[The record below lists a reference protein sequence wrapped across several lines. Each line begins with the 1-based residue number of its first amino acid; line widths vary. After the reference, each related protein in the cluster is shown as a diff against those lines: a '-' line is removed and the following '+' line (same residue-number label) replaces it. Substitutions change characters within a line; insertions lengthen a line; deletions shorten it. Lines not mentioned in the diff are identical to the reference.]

1 MALSAGAANRRARA
15 SYHDR
20 AGGTVTTV
28 DVGAARE
35 ETPDVAT
42 LSTQPAPPDRDGRR
56 VAGPAAAFRRGWR
69 RLTSM
74 RTALVLLFLL
84 ALAAVPGSLLPQ
96 RPLNPIK
103 VDRYLAEHPAI
114 GPLLDRLGLFDVFGT
129 PWFGAIYLLLFV
141 SLVGCLVPR
150 IRLHLRALR
159 GAPPAAPRHL
169 DRLPE
174 SASYQVDGAP
184 EQLAGPARG
193 ALRAGRAGVGWRVVR
208 RDEPGGVVTL
218 AAEKGY
224 LRETG
229 NLIFHVA
236 LTVLLV
242 GIAAGRLWG
251 YQGTVLVEEGKG
263 FCNSVALYDAFRPG
277 RLVRG
282 GGLAPFCVDRLDSF
296 TATYDPDGT
305 PSLFRADLT
314 YSEGTDG
321 GERRYPLEVNKPL
334 RIEGVRIY
342 LVSHGFSPRFT
353 VRTTSGQVFADYSA
367 PFLPQNGDLL
377 SEGVVKLPDARPQQL
392 ALFGLF
398 APTAVDVGGGV
409 LASSS
414 PKPDLPA
421 AAIVVFRGDLGLD
434 SGRPQSVY
442 AVDQTQIDRGALVPV
457 ARATMAPGDTL
468 RLKDGTRITFDGY
481 RQWATIQVSRDPGQP
496 VVLGAAGFI
505 VLGLLLSLS
514 VRRRRVWLRM
524 SPSDGGPD
532 GRRTVVAVG
541 GLARTDAG
549 SFTTEFAR
557 LVGELRRT
565 APAARED

>member
-1 MALSAGAANRRARA
+1 
-15 SYHDR
+15 
-20 AGGTVTTV
+20 VTATEPV
-28 DVGAARE
+28 TRPAE

-42 LSTQPAPPDRDGRR
+42 LSTQPKPVERDRRG
-56 VAGPAAAFRRGWR
+56 GGPPAALRRGWR

-84 ALAAVPGSLLPQ
+84 AVAAVPGSLLPQ
-96 RPLNPIK
+96 RPLNPLK
-103 VDRYLAEHPAI
+103 VDRYLTEHRAL
-114 GPLLDRLGLFDVFGT
+114 GPLLDRIGLFDVFGS
-129 PWFGAIYLLLFV
+129 PWFAAIYLLLFV

-159 GAPPAAPRHL
+159 SPPPAAPRHL

-174 SASYQVDGAP
+174 SASYQVDAEPGEVA
-184 EQLAGPARG
+184 ERARR
-193 ALRAGRAGVGWRVVR
+193 ALRGWRVVN
-208 RDEPGGVVTL
+208 RDEPGAVLTL

-236 LTVLLV
+236 LTVLLA
-242 GIAAGRLWG
+242 GIAAGRLFG

-277 RLVRG
+277 RMVRG
-282 GGLAPFCVDRLDSF
+282 GALAPFCVDRLESF

-305 PSLFRADLT
+305 PALFRADIS
-314 YSEGTDG
+314 YSEGLDG
-321 GERRYPLEVNKPL
+321 PQRRYSLEVNRPL
-334 RIEGVRIY
+334 RIEGVRVY
-342 LVSHGFSPRFT
+342 LLSHGFSPRFT

-367 PFLPQNGDLL
+367 PFLPQNSQLL
-377 SEGVVKLPDARPQQL
+377 SEGVLKLPEARPQQL

-398 APTAVDVGGGV
+398 APAAVDLGGGV
-409 LASSS
+409 LASAS
-414 PKPDLPA
+414 PRPELPA

-442 AVDQTQIDRGALVPV
+442 TVDQTQIDRGALVPA
-457 ARATMAPGDTL
+457 ARATMAPGDSL
-468 RLKDGTRITFDGY
+468 RLRDGTRVTFDGY
-481 RQWATIQVSRDPGQP
+481 RQWATIQVSHDPGQP
-496 VVLGAAGFI
+496 VVLGAAAFI

-514 VRRRRVWLRM
+514 VRRRRVWLRLR
-524 SPSDGGPD
+524 PSDGATD
-532 GRRTVVAVG
+532 ARRTVVAVG

-549 SFTTEFAR
+549 SFTAEFAR
-557 LVGELRRT
+557 LVDGLRRIG
-565 APAARED
+565 PACRED

>member
-1 MALSAGAANRRARA
+1 MTA
-15 SYHDR
+15 
-20 AGGTVTTV
+20 TEPVTRP
-28 DVGAARE
+28 AE

-42 LSTQPAPPDRDGRR
+42 LSTQPKPVERDRRG
-56 VAGPAAAFRRGWR
+56 GGQLAALRRGWR

-84 ALAAVPGSLLPQ
+84 AVAAVPGSLLPQ
-96 RPLNPIK
+96 RPLNPLK
-103 VDRYLAEHPAI
+103 VDRYLTEHRAL
-114 GPLLDRLGLFDVFGT
+114 GPLLDRIGLFDVFGT
-129 PWFGAIYLLLFV
+129 PWFAAIYLLLFV

-150 IRLHLRALR
+150 IRLHVRALR
-159 GAPPAAPRHL
+159 SPPPAAPRHL

-174 SASYQVDGAP
+174 SASYQVDGEPGEVA
-184 EQLAGPARG
+184 ERARR
-193 ALRAGRAGVGWRVVR
+193 ALRGWRVVS
-208 RDEPGGVVTL
+208 RDEDGAALTL

-236 LTVLLV
+236 LTVLLA
-242 GIAAGRLWG
+242 GIAAGRLYG

-282 GGLAPFCVDRLDSF
+282 GGLAPFCVDRLESF

-305 PSLFRADLT
+305 PALFRADIS
-314 YSEGTDG
+314 YSEGVDG
-321 GERRYPLEVNKPL
+321 PQRRYPLEVNKPL
-334 RIEGVRIY
+334 RIEGVRVY
-342 LVSHGFSPRFT
+342 LLSHGFSPRFT
-353 VRTTSGQVFADYSA
+353 VRTSSGQVFADYSA
-367 PFLPQNGDLL
+367 PFLPQNGQLL
-377 SEGVVKLPDARPQQL
+377 SEGVLKLPDARPQQL

-398 APTAVDVGGGV
+398 APAAVDFGGGV
-409 LASSS
+409 LASAS
-414 PKPDLPA
+414 PRPEQPA

-442 AVDQTQIDRGALVPV
+442 TVDQTQIDRGALVPA

-468 RLKDGTRITFDGY
+468 RLRDGTRVTFDGY

-496 VVLGAAGFI
+496 VVLGAAAFI

-514 VRRRRVWLRM
+514 VRRRRVWLRLR
-524 SPSDGGPD
+524 PSDGAAD
-532 GRRTVVAVG
+532 ARRTVVAVG

-549 SFTTEFAR
+549 SFTAEFAG
-557 LVGELRRT
+557 LVDGLRRT
-565 APAARED
+565 GPARRED